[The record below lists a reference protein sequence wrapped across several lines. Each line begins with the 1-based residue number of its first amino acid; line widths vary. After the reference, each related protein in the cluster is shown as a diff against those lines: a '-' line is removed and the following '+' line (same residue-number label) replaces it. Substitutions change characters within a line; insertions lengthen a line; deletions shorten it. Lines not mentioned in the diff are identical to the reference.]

1 MSSVREEHANQQT
14 KLEDVHKE
22 LILQLEK
29 DKSDLQQ
36 HNLQQDVLINTAKL
50 EIEALKTE
58 KDNHEHQISNNQQ
71 VIEELQRTVSQLNVK
86 LNEKV
91 TKSH

>member
-1 MSSVREEHANQQT
+1 MNSAHEEHVKQQA
-14 KLEDVHKE
+14 KLENEHKE

-36 HNLQQDVLINTAKL
+36 HILQQDVVINITKL
-50 EIEALKTE
+50 EIETLKAE
-58 KDNHEHQISNNQQ
+58 KDNYEQQISNKQQ
-71 VIEELQRTVSQLNVK
+71 VIDELQQTVSQLNVK

-91 TKSH
+91 PK